1 MLKYPYTNF
10 QGVNGMRPTL
20 LIDLDDTLLD
30 FHKGEY
36 NAVKKS
42 LAQMGLPST
51 DELARR
57 YSEIN
62 DAQWKRLEKGEI
74 TRQEVLVGRFRL
86 LFDEMGVDASAD
98 QMKAVYEGL
107 ISQEGHL
114 FDGAQELL
122 EALQADYDLCIISNG
137 TAVVQDAR
145 ITKTGLAPYFK
156 HIFISQRVGVNKPS
170 PIFFERCLEAMPEV
184 RREDCLIIGDSLSS
198 DILGGM
204 LSGIKTCWLNRTGN
218 TAKGD
223 VKPDYEVTSL
233 DEILPL
239 VRKIFGN

>member
-1 MLKYPYTNF
+1 MLKYAYTNF

-30 FHKGEY
+30 FHKGE
-36 NAVKKS
+36 NIAVKKA
-42 LAQMGLPST
+42 LAQMGLPAT
-51 DELARR
+51 EEIAHR

-74 TRQEVLVGRFRL
+74 TRSQVLVGRFQL
-86 LFDEMGVDASAD
+86 LFDEMGVDASAEEI
-98 QMKAVYEGL
+98 KLIYEGL
-107 ISQEGHL
+107 LSKEGHL

-145 ITKTGLAPYFK
+145 IAVTGIAPYFK

-170 PIFFERCLEAMPEV
+170 PIFFERCLEAMPDV

-198 DILGGM
+198 DIQGGM

-218 TAKGD
+218 AANGD
-223 VKPDYEVTSL
+223 IKPDYEVTSL